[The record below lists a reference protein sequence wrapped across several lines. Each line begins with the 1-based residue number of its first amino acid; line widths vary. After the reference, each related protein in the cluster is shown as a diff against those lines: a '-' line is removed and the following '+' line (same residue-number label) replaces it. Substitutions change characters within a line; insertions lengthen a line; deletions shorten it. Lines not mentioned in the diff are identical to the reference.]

1 MCRAAP
7 ALGFH
12 EEGYEMKESQGKT
25 VWPVSQSMA
34 VACRQMDR
42 AVEHK
47 RKKKQLVDL
56 CFWRFGAI
64 FFFLFCEA

>member
-7 ALGFH
+7 GLGFH
-12 EEGYEMKESQGKT
+12 EEGSEMKESQGKT

-47 RKKKQLVDL
+47 RKKQLVDL
-56 CFWRFGAI
+56 CFWRI
-64 FFFLFCEA
+64 FFFFKFCEA